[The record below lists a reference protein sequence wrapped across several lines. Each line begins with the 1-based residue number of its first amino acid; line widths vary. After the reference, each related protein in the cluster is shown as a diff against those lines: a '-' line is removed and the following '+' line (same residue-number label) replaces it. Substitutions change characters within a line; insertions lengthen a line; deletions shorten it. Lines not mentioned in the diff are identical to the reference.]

1 MREKDDSARGKIL
14 EAAKAEFME
23 KGFADASLR
32 TIAERA
38 GVTTGMLYSRFADKD
53 EMFRELVEGPADE
66 LYNYFMTVQNE
77 FAGYSPEYQRREM
90 HPYVAQKIDRM
101 VDLIY
106 DNFDAFKLIL
116 CKSGGTSYEYYV
128 DKMIDVETESTF
140 RFIDAV
146 KGAGYEIADI
156 RKDLAHMLAS
166 AMLDVE
172 DYNFNTRKRQITH
185 QNTYFNERFGRS
197 DFEDLN
203 KDNVGSA
210 VAYIVK
216 YIEKSGEKLVY
227 SGRLPQFFL
236 SDVMDEDIVCPFGM
250 EDKKLLL
257 YDDFGCWDEGC
268 YMGTVSKDVIRQMP
282 KSN

>member
-1 MREKDDSARGKIL
+1 MKVKDESINAKLL
-14 EAAKAEFME
+14 ECAKAEFME
-23 KGFADASLR
+23 KGFADASVR

-38 GVTTGMLYSRFADKD
+38 GVTTGMLYSRFADKS
-53 EMFRELVEGPADE
+53 EIFRELVEGPADE

-166 AMLDVE
+166 AMFINGMFEVVMHDLSRE
-172 DYNFNTRKRQITH
+172 DARQYILKLQEFFNA
-185 QNTYFNERFGRS
+185 GW
-197 DFEDLN
+197 D
-203 KDNVGSA
+203 
-210 VAYIVK
+210 
-216 YIEKSGEKLVY
+216 
-227 SGRLPQFFL
+227 RLMGL
-236 SDVMDEDIVCPFGM
+236 S
-250 EDKKLLL
+250 
-257 YDDFGCWDEGC
+257 
-268 YMGTVSKDVIRQMP
+268 
-282 KSN
+282 

>member
-14 EAAKAEFME
+14 EAAKTEFME
-23 KGFADASLR
+23 RGFAEASMR

-38 GVTTGMLYSRFADKD
+38 GFTTGMLYSRFADKS
-53 EMFRELVEGPADE
+53 EIFRELVEGPADE
-66 LYNYFMTVQNE
+66 LLQNE
-77 FAGYSPEYQRREM
+77 FAGYPPEYQRREM

-106 DNFDAFKLIL
+106 DNFDAFKLII

-166 AMLDVE
+166 AMFNGMFEVVMHDLSRE
-172 DYNFNTRKRQITH
+172 DARQYILKLQEFFNA
-185 QNTYFNERFGRS
+185 GW
-197 DFEDLN
+197 D
-203 KDNVGSA
+203 
-210 VAYIVK
+210 
-216 YIEKSGEKLVY
+216 
-227 SGRLPQFFL
+227 
-236 SDVMDEDIVCPFGM
+236 
-250 EDKKLLL
+250 KLLGL
-257 YDDFGCWDEGC
+257 
-268 YMGTVSKDVIRQMP
+268 
-282 KSN
+282 

>member
-1 MREKDDSARGKIL
+1 MREKDDSARGNIL
-14 EAAKAEFME
+14 EAAKAEFLE
-23 KGFADASLR
+23 RGFAEASMR

-38 GVTTGMLYSRFADKD
+38 GFTTGMLYSRFADKS
-53 EMFRELVEGPADE
+53 EIFRELVEGPADE

-140 RFIDAV
+140 HFIDAV

-166 AMLDVE
+166 AM
-172 DYNFNTRKRQITH
+172 FN
-185 QNTYFNERFGRS
+185 GM
-197 DFEDLN
+197 FEVVRHRMKKADA
-203 KDNVGSA
+203 D
-210 VAYIVK
+210 K
-216 YIEKSGEKLVY
+216 YIRLLNRYHMQGFTTIFNPEQEVPGSTSG
-227 SGRLPQFFL
+227 F
-236 SDVMDEDIVCPFGM
+236 
-250 EDKKLLL
+250 
-257 YDDFGCWDEGC
+257 
-268 YMGTVSKDVIRQMP
+268 
-282 KSN
+282 

>member
-1 MREKDDSARGKIL
+1 MKVKDESINEKLL
-14 EAAKAEFME
+14 ECAKAEFME
-23 KGFADASLR
+23 KGFADASMR

-53 EMFRELVEGPADE
+53 EMFRELVEEPADE

-90 HPYVAQKIDRM
+90 HTYVAQKIDRM

-146 KGAGYEIADI
+146 KSAGYEIADI

-166 AMLDVE
+166 AMFNGMFEVVMHDLSRE
-172 DYNFNTRKRQITH
+172 DARQYILKLQEFFNA
-185 QNTYFNERFGRS
+185 GW
-197 DFEDLN
+197 D
-203 KDNVGSA
+203 
-210 VAYIVK
+210 
-216 YIEKSGEKLVY
+216 
-227 SGRLPQFFL
+227 
-236 SDVMDEDIVCPFGM
+236 
-250 EDKKLLL
+250 KLLGL
-257 YDDFGCWDEGC
+257 
-268 YMGTVSKDVIRQMP
+268 
-282 KSN
+282 

>member
-23 KGFADASLR
+23 RGFAEASMR

-38 GVTTGMLYSRFADKD
+38 GFTTGMLYSRFADKS
-53 EMFRELVEGPADE
+53 EIFRELVEEPADE

-146 KGAGYEIADI
+146 RGAGYEIADI
-156 RKDLAHMLAS
+156 RKDLAHMLRGR
-166 AMLDVE
+166 
-172 DYNFNTRKRQITH
+172 TRGNI
-185 QNTYFNERFGRS
+185 S
-197 DFEDLN
+197 
-203 KDNVGSA
+203 
-210 VAYIVK
+210 
-216 YIEKSGEKLVY
+216 
-227 SGRLPQFFL
+227 
-236 SDVMDEDIVCPFGM
+236 
-250 EDKKLLL
+250 
-257 YDDFGCWDEGC
+257 
-268 YMGTVSKDVIRQMP
+268 
-282 KSN
+282 

>member
-1 MREKDDSARGKIL
+1 MKVKDESINEKLL
-14 EAAKAEFME
+14 ECAKAEFME
-23 KGFADASLR
+23 KGFADASMR

-53 EMFRELVEGPADE
+53 EIFRELVEEPADK

-146 KGAGYEIADI
+146 KSAGYEIADI

-166 AMLDVE
+166 EMFNGMFEVVMHDLSRE
-172 DYNFNTRKRQITH
+172 DARQYILKLQEFFNA
-185 QNTYFNERFGRS
+185 GW
-197 DFEDLN
+197 D
-203 KDNVGSA
+203 
-210 VAYIVK
+210 
-216 YIEKSGEKLVY
+216 
-227 SGRLPQFFL
+227 
-236 SDVMDEDIVCPFGM
+236 
-250 EDKKLLL
+250 KLLGL
-257 YDDFGCWDEGC
+257 
-268 YMGTVSKDVIRQMP
+268 
-282 KSN
+282 